1 MFEWKIKGVVF
12 LGGSLVILEGSVVYC
27 IRICT
32 CLLSHGDWMTD
43 LICPSGPVLGCSNR
57 HQEYRFLRRP
67 WHLER
72 NKQTQTSGD
81 TSMVAVPLWHQ
92 ESWESKPPKQIR
104 PYRGPLIGPY
114 FLAWVAL
121 GTSLDSHDDRPI
133 ATAKKKTTEK
143 KTSASMEPMGC
154 PRWSWNKY
162 GAKFKEFKVFSTPY
176 FFWKY
181 VLILSKN
188 LIMHG
193 LGKHRIKKW

>member
-1 MFEWKIKGVVF
+1 MFEWKIKAVVF

-92 ESWESKPPKQIR
+92 ESWEFKPPKQIR
-104 PYRGPLIGPY
+104 PYWGPLIGPY

-121 GTSLDSHDDRPI
+121 VGTSLDSHDRPI
-133 ATAKKKTTEK
+133 ATAQKKKTTEK
-143 KTSASMEPMGC
+143 PLRRWNRWDVRDGLGINMEQ
-154 PRWSWNKY
+154 S
-162 GAKFKEFKVFSTPY
+162 
-176 FFWKY
+176 
-181 VLILSKN
+181 SKN
-188 LIMHG
+188 LKYLVLRTSFG
-193 LGKHRIKKW
+193 STSRS